1 MDKLII
7 TAALTGAAPTKEQ
20 NPAVPYSPEEIATEA
35 LRSWRAGAAIV
46 HIHVRDPQSG
56 KPAFKKE
63 LFAEVVD
70 RIRAESDVLINLTA
84 SAFNLEGP
92 EVGLRRLMPLE
103 LEPDL
108 CSLDVGSLNFR
119 GGRVFVNPP
128 DWVELAAVEMRK
140 AGVKPEL
147 EVFDLGHVRQAVD
160 LLERGLLDDPPYFQI
175 CLGVPWGING
185 DLEGLLAM
193 KNRLPPECQ
202 WSVMGV
208 GPTQLPLTTQA
219 LLLGGHVRVGFED
232 NLYLSRGMKAD
243 SNARFV
249 ERSVALAKLLNRE
262 VASCTEAREI
272 LRLPS
277 RGNS

>member
-7 TAALTGAAPTKEQ
+7 TAALSGAAPTKEQ
-20 NPAVPYSPEEIATEA
+20 NPAVPYSPLEIAAEA

-46 HIHVRDPQSG
+46 HIHARDPQSG
-56 KPAFKKE
+56 KPAFERE
-63 LFAEVVD
+63 LFAGAVE
-70 RIRAESDVLINLTA
+70 RIRAESDVLINLTT
-84 SAFNLEGP
+84 SAFNLEGAD
-92 EVGLRRLMPLE
+92 VGRRRLMPLE

-128 DWVELAAVEMRK
+128 DWVDLAAVEMRK

-185 DLEGLLAM
+185 DLEGLLSM
-193 KNRLPPECQ
+193 KNRLPQGCQ

-219 LLLGGHVRVGFED
+219 LLLGGHIRVGFED
-232 NLYLSRGMKAD
+232 NLYLSRGVKAD

-249 ERSVALAKLLNRE
+249 ERSAALAKLLGRE
-262 VASCTEAREI
+262 VASCAEARQI
-272 LRLPS
+272 LCLPRKERL
-277 RGNS
+277 

>member
-7 TAALTGAAPTKEQ
+7 TAALTGASPTKEQ
-20 NPAVPYSPEEIATEA
+20 NPSVPYSPAEIAAEA
-35 LRSWRAGAAIV
+35 LRSWRAGAGMV

-56 KPAFKKE
+56 KPAFEKE
-63 LFAEVVD
+63 LFAEAVE
-70 RIRAESDVLINLTA
+70 RIRAESDVLINLTT

-92 EVGLRRLMPLE
+92 EVGRRRLMPLE
-103 LEPDL
+103 LKPDL

-119 GGRVFVNPP
+119 DGRVFVNPP

-160 LLERGLLDDPPYFQI
+160 LAKKGLIDNPPYFQI
-175 CLGVPWGING
+175 CLGVPWGIDG

-193 KNRLPPECQ
+193 KSRLPKESL

-208 GPTQLPLTTQA
+208 GPKQLPLTTQA
-219 LLLGGHVRVGFED
+219 LLLGGHIRVGFED
-232 NLYLSRGMKAD
+232 NLYLSRGVKAD

-249 ERSVALAKLLNRE
+249 ERAVDLARLLDRE
-262 VASCTEAREI
+262 VASCAEAREI
-272 LRLPS
+272 LQLPLNEKS
-277 RGNS
+277 